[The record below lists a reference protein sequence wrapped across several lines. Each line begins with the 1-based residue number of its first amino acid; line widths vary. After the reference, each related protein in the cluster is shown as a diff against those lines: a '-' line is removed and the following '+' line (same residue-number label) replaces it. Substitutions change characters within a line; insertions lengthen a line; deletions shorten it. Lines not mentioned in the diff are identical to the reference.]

1 MRTFRFWI
9 PHGDFGVRAMVG
21 HMKRLVRE
29 GKVSPPVRDLALSIT
44 SGVSGRSGMA
54 QAVAIRNWLA
64 INVDFTRDP
73 SGAEL
78 LYTPQRLAK
87 ILTERGPP
95 LRIDCDDVAVL
106 AAALGASIGLRA
118 RFQLVGFLSPRA
130 PFRHVWTELASPSG
144 DRRWVQQDV
153 TRASQPLPMNEL
165 VKRRWTVTLR

>member
-1 MRTFRFWI
+1 MRTFHFRVRG
-9 PHGDFGVRAMVG
+9 GDAGTRAIVG

-29 GKVSPPVRDLALSIT
+29 GKVSPLVRDLALSIT
-44 SGVSGRSGMA
+44 AGVPGRSGIA
-54 QAVAIRNWLA
+54 QAVAIRNWLGG
-64 INVDFTRDP
+64 NVDFTRDP

-106 AAALGASIGLRA
+106 AAALGASIGLKS
-118 RFQLVGFLSPRA
+118 RFQLVGFLSPSA

-144 DRRWVQQDV
+144 DRRWVQMDV
-153 TRASQPLPMNEL
+153 TRASQPLPMDRA
-165 VKRRWTVTLR
+165 VRRRWTVSLR

>member
-1 MRTFRFWI
+1 MRTFHYWL
-9 PHGDFGVRAMVG
+9 PGGDAGTRAIVG

-29 GKVSPPVRDLALSIT
+29 GKVSPLVRDLALSIT
-44 SGVSGRSGMA
+44 RGIPGRVGVA

-78 LYTPQRLAK
+78 LYTPERLVR

-106 AAALGASIGLRA
+106 AAALGASVGLRS
-118 RFQLVGFLSPRA
+118 RFQLVGFLFPRA
-130 PFRHVWTELASPSG
+130 PFRHVWAELASPSG
-144 DRRWVQQDV
+144 DQRWVQQDV
-153 TRASQPLPMNEL
+153 TRASQSLPSGA
-165 VKRRWTVTLR
+165 VQRRWTVKVG